1 MKKKDKE
8 RYQLEKTKRL
18 GKINKKLN
26 RKAGITIYSSYLV
39 WIFGGIYVLG
49 HLTSSFA
56 VVMGC
61 AAIAIGCFGSAFIL
75 GIKSFGNHDEN
86 EKLIDKVNIQEETN
100 KLDEEEKEIVKEIS
114 KKQDLAKAISY
125 ISHLKFDEDKAELL
139 KNAVLHKNVL
149 NTMKVLDK
157 KECINNNLEQYD
169 FDDVKLEQEYQN
181 AVEIGTKSL
190 SLKKTMSEVKKSF
203 K

>member
-26 RKAGITIYSSYLV
+26 RKASITIYSSLLV
-39 WIFGGIYVLG
+39 TLFGGVYALE
-49 HLTSSFA
+49 HLTSDFAIVMVCAA
-56 VVMGC
+56 VV
-61 AAIAIGCFGSAFIL
+61 IGCFGGAFIL
-75 GIKSFGNHDEN
+75 GIKSFGNYDEN

-114 KKQDLAKAISY
+114 KEQDLAKAISY

-190 SLKKTMSEVKKSF
+190 SLKKTMQELKKR
-203 K
+203 